1 MNNTPLKDQAEQ
13 IITSVEHDL
22 TEVDTQPMAVQT
34 SVDGQAN
41 KIVNTIFNVIGDV
54 DVASATARV
63 EALVKKYPHLSRDE
77 LSQMLIRDK
86 CQRTGTIGAV
96 TASAGIVPGIGT
108 AAAITLGTAAD
119 IGMTFKLQAE
129 LVLEI
134 AALYEY
140 PLTED
145 EKQRLVMVITGI
157 SAGTTTLA
165 RKAGQNLSVRIGEKF
180 AERAAGRTILKAI
193 PWIGIAASAGT
204 NVLSTYIIG
213 QRADTYFRLGPEAV
227 GTWAD
232 TLRTVSG
239 VDERKI
245 ASWVADSGKATG
257 AAIASGAGMVGQAG
271 KAAGG
276 ALVSGAGTVG
286 QAGKAAGGALVSG
299 AGTVGGAVG
308 GSSKRAAGKL
318 RRGIPSVVGG
328 ISGVLG
334 RIFRFV
340 GQILLL
346 VLAVITFVPRKIL
359 GFRPRRRTAEADAV
373 RQTPARSADSPE
385 KTFNSAEDNESN
397 QTISA

>member
-286 QAGKAAGGALVSG
+286 
-299 AGTVGGAVG
+299 GAVG